1 MFFEKVLK
9 KLTKAA
15 STEPNYHKDVK
26 SEELDQ
32 TLSTCS
38 NREPERPLFA
48 GRYWLNEETV
58 FEIGKFTIL
67 WNMFEC
73 LYCDTHCTIPRIKQI
88 AKKIDINPDLRKQ
101 LAEVLTSPDV
111 YEEDIRVIKLLYPEK
126 AQEKVSEYDE
136 TSITSFYKQQ
146 GDDPVLTEGCL
157 LTIRRIRNNMMHG
170 LKSIA
175 YLDVQIELFRT
186 ANAILDDIL
195 KKYA

>member
-1 MFFEKVLK
+1 MFFQKILK

-32 TLSTCS
+32 TLSMCS
-38 NREPERPLFA
+38 NRLQKHLLPVGQYSLK
-48 GRYWLNEETV
+48 EETI
-58 FEIGKFTIL
+58 FEIGKFAIL
-67 WNMFEC
+67 WNQFEC
-73 LYCDTHCTIPRIKQI
+73 LYCNTDCTIPRIKQI
-88 AKKIDINPDLRKQ
+88 AKSIDINPHLQKQ
-101 LAEVLTSPDV
+101 LAEVLTSH
-111 YEEDIRVIKLLYPEK
+111 DIYQEHLGIIELLYPENAK
-126 AQEKVSEYDE
+126 RSKLEYDE

-175 YLDVQIELFRT
+175 CLDVQIELFRA
-186 ANAILDDIL
+186 ANAVLDDIL
-195 KKYA
+195 KKCA